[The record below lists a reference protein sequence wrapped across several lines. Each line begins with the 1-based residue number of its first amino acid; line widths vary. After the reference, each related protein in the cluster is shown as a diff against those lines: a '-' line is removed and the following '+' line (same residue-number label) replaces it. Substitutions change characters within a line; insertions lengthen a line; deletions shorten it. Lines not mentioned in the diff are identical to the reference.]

1 MAPQWLRDGAKR
13 AAASSG
19 SWIALNPLATALIA
33 VLILVAALGGWGRAI
48 ERGRMA
54 DGILKSAADNTAK
67 LRQAQAAAEV
77 AQRQVEELQERVR
90 QADRS
95 LAESRRKL
103 EEARRIARGPFR
115 KPTTGGELL
124 DRYRAL
130 GYRGRV
136 K

>member
-1 MAPQWLRDGAKR
+1 MGSQWLKDAAKN

-19 SWIALNPLATALIA
+19 SWIARNPLATALIA
-33 VLILVAALGGWGRAI
+33 ALILVAVLGGWGTAI

-54 DGILKSAADNTAK
+54 DGILKEAADNTAK

-77 AQRQVEELQERVR
+77 AQRQVEELQARVL
-90 QADRS
+90 QADRN
-95 LAESRRKL
+95 LADSRRKL

-115 KPTTGGELL
+115 KPATGGELL

-130 GYRGRV
+130 GYRGRA